1 MDKALITKLA
11 TCKYILDGRHII
23 INGESGN
30 GKAYIACALG
40 KVACRQYKKVSYIR
54 MPELIEETKVAK
66 GCGEMAQLIEK
77 YKKVDLLILDE
88 WLIRPL
94 TPDEA
99 YNMLEV
105 VEARCGQTPN
115 KSISVLNTKMKDG
128 MIEFTLIHLTRV
140 LFQKLL

>member
-1 MDKALITKLA
+1 
-11 TCKYILDGRHII
+11 
-23 INGESGN
+23 
-30 GKAYIACALG
+30 
-40 KVACRQYKKVSYIR
+40 
-54 MPELIEETKVAK
+54 
-66 GCGEMAQLIEK
+66 MAQLIEK

-115 KSISVLNTKMKDG
+115 KSIFSVLNTRMKDG

-140 LFQKLL
+140 LFQKLLWIE

>member
-1 MDKALITKLA
+1 
-11 TCKYILDGRHII
+11 
-23 INGESGN
+23 
-30 GKAYIACALG
+30 
-40 KVACRQYKKVSYIR
+40 

-115 KSISVLNTKMKDG
+115 KSSALSTRTKNG
-128 MIEFTLIHLTRV
+128 MTGSMLIHLIRV
-140 LFQKLL
+140 RFQKLLWIE